1 MKMCTTCS
9 KMVHKSVLRLDSTL
23 RKFLSMKLSFQFH
36 ELNFGMILLSIL
48 FELDFEL

>member
-1 MKMCTTCS
+1 
-9 KMVHKSVLRLDSTL
+9 MVHKSVLRLDSTL